1 MEYTFCEEIFSD
13 FFKEVYGARPRHH
26 EFYTA
31 SDDEKQRI
39 WNELEAQQ
47 EKNELRKIQLQDE
60 AIINMETRINEVMKL
75 FRHSDRARALR
86 YITNG
91 ETFYSEQCVEHYVWD
106 KGLLFTDYGTLL
118 IKELM
123 DAVTFEEFSYEN

>member
-13 FFKEVYGARPRHH
+13 FFKEVYGARPRQH

-31 SDDEKQRI
+31 SDEEKQRI
-39 WNELEAQQ
+39 WNDLEAQQ
-47 EKNELRKIQLQDE
+47 EKNEIRKIQLQDQ
-60 AIINMETRINEVMKL
+60 AIIDFEQRISTALKRFDVG
-75 FRHSDRARALR
+75 DRATALKW
-86 YITNG
+86 ITAD

-123 DAVTFEEFSYEN
+123 AVVTFKEFPYEN